1 MTKKSDTRI
10 LRIMAGALFASDL
23 TPRQLREL
31 ADRLL
36 FDDEWRARLSNIV
49 RELATLPERNAW
61 QYQADLLDQRA
72 REFTELA
79 TDITDLLSRKRIPKA
94 QALQI
99 LHQAAGPGAWK
110 PDGRRTLRENALD
123 LVRSTGSPHE
133 GLDVLRRVRMLIGM
147 PPDPYLHGLS

>member
-1 MTKKSDTRI
+1 TGGLRFRVELQETVQHPSSRRSPAVSHGVCRSHRPLRGTIMTKKSDTRI

-99 LHQAAGPGAWK
+99 L
-110 PDGRRTLRENALD
+110 
-123 LVRSTGSPHE
+123 
-133 GLDVLRRVRMLIGM
+133 
-147 PPDPYLHGLS
+147 